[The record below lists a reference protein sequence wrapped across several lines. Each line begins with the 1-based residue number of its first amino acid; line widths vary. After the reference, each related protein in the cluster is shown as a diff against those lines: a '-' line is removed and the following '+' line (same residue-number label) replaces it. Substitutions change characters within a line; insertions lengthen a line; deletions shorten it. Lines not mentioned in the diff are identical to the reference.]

1 MWWGAPDEPP
11 LPRGDLLPQPPRPLQ
26 SSAVPVRGPWPTL
39 THHGGLQIDHDGP
52 GHVLP
57 VASLAEEGGEG
68 VVVLDLAGLRAKSAI
83 GLDAVLQA
91 EELPA
96 GIADLDPCL
105 AHVDGYAFPLRGE
118 SSPVRAPARPRL
130 CPRPPGPQ
138 APRPPPLRTC
148 PSLALDRQDTHASH
162 HAMPQPRG
170 VWAPQHLDQDSVP
183 KKHHSFVVCC
193 KDCFPGLILCVK
205 KRKKRAAA

>member
-138 APRPPPLRTC
+138 APTSEDLSIPGTRPAGHPCLPPC
-148 PSLALDRQDTHASH
+148 HAPATWGLGTTASGS
-162 HAMPQPRG
+162 RLG
-170 VWAPQHLDQDSVP
+170 SKEAPQL
-183 KKHHSFVVCC
+183 C
-193 KDCFPGLILCVK
+193 GLL
-205 KRKKRAAA
+205 